1 MLVIKGS
8 VCTSFLTQSQ
18 KDPSADK
25 ELNLRYNS
33 CGFPLAFCSI
43 AFCYAGGK
51 KRKEKKK
58 KGKKKNGNEGACVG
72 KISPCKSQGGHG
84 GRTCWEWRREEG

>member
-1 MLVIKGS
+1 MQGEK
-8 VCTSFLTQSQ
+8 
-18 KDPSADK
+18 K
-25 ELNLRYNS
+25 E
-33 CGFPLAFCSI
+33 
-43 AFCYAGGK
+43 
-51 KRKEKKK
+51 KRKKK